1 MIYFLLDNK
10 SLSVFTESSTKQNLS
25 LASKAKLH
33 LSISN
38 TLNDSKK
45 LNSIIARALDEI
57 SEEINLTNNLASII
71 IDDSILSHSIVIRS
85 KKYDNIDH
93 QIKEESELKW
103 GDNTTNYFFVSEEKK
118 TPKNIFHSVAIH
130 HLLREKIKLNFNNFG
145 LSVKYMVPLS
155 SILTVGLK
163 PSQFSVIKKG
173 NKYQFFG
180 NTRKGFMFF
189 KLNFSGSK
197 KVEEKI
203 IGLLDIPK
211 IKKSD
216 LVNQNLKFI
225 FFNKTKIFEYLANY
239 IFNKTPLL
247 NFAETNNAQIVSG
260 QFNIK
265 TPSYSP
271 LDKGF
276 KFDNIIKNLSSGFL
290 SFLFLLLIVS
300 MFSNFDFLRIET
312 SSNFNESN
320 VVFEDMVEEKFSP
333 NHSIL
338 MIKNLL
344 FLKDRFSE
352 INSFLL
358 TESEFIVN
366 GDSVEFEQINSYPTF
381 SRNNISFNELLIGLF
396 EVEKNLKFK
405 VFESEVD
412 NKQIQ
417 NVVLKFNSFENSINA
432 LSIMSAYENLSL
444 RKAFLENNSDSIHLY
459 ISIIK

>member
-1 MIYFLLDNK
+1 
-10 SLSVFTESSTKQNLS
+10 
-25 LASKAKLH
+25 
-33 LSISN
+33 
-38 TLNDSKK
+38 
-45 LNSIIARALDEI
+45 
-57 SEEINLTNNLASII
+57 
-71 IDDSILSHSIVIRS
+71 
-85 KKYDNIDH
+85 
-93 QIKEESELKW
+93 
-103 GDNTTNYFFVSEEKK
+103 
-118 TPKNIFHSVAIH
+118 
-130 HLLREKIKLNFNNFG
+130 
-145 LSVKYMVPLS
+145 
-155 SILTVGLK
+155 
-163 PSQFSVIKKG
+163 
-173 NKYQFFG
+173 
-180 NTRKGFMFF
+180 MFF
-189 KLNFSGSK
+189 KINFSGTK

-271 LDKGF
+271 LHKEF
-276 KFDNIIKNLSSGFL
+276 QFDNIIKNLSSGFL

-312 SSNFNESN
+312 PSNFNESN
-320 VVFEDMVEEKFSP
+320 VVFEDMIEEKFSP
-333 NHSIL
+333 NQSIL

-344 FLKDRFSE
+344 FLENRFSE

-366 GDSVEFEQINSYPTF
+366 GDSVEFEQINSYPAF
-381 SRNNISFNELLIGLF
+381 SKNNISFNELLIGLF

-412 NKQIQ
+412 KKQIQ
-417 NVVLKFNSFENSINA
+417 NVVLKLNSFENSINA

-444 RKAFLENNSDSIHLY
+444 RKAFLA
-459 ISIIK
+459 IK

>member
-1 MIYFLLDNK
+1 LIYFLLDNK
-10 SLSVFTESSTKQNLS
+10 SLSVYTESSTKQNLS

-38 TLNDSKK
+38 TINDSKK

-71 IDDSILSHSIVIRS
+71 IDDSILSHSIVLRS
-85 KKYDNIDH
+85 KKYDNIDQ

-103 GDNTTNYFFVSEEKK
+103 GDNTSNYFFISEEKK

-145 LSVKYMVPLS
+145 LSIKYMVPLS

-163 PSQFSVIKKG
+163 PSQFSVIKNG

-225 FFNKTKIFEYLANY
+225 FFNKTISLYPSISSKVLDKNIIDNLILKNNLEDKIHDLKFSSVDTLTYVSFSSSNINDAIYISEKLINRSLNEISSIRYQQSDGQINTQL
-239 IFNKTPLL
+239 IFN
-247 NFAETNNAQIVSG
+247 
-260 QFNIK
+260 
-265 TPSYSP
+265 
-271 LDKGF
+271 
-276 KFDNIIKNLSSGFL
+276 
-290 SFLFLLLIVS
+290 
-300 MFSNFDFLRIET
+300 
-312 SSNFNESN
+312 
-320 VVFEDMVEEKFSP
+320 
-333 NHSIL
+333 
-338 MIKNLL
+338 
-344 FLKDRFSE
+344 
-352 INSFLL
+352 
-358 TESEFIVN
+358 
-366 GDSVEFEQINSYPTF
+366 
-381 SRNNISFNELLIGLF
+381 
-396 EVEKNLKFK
+396 
-405 VFESEVD
+405 
-412 NKQIQ
+412 
-417 NVVLKFNSFENSINA
+417 
-432 LSIMSAYENLSL
+432 
-444 RKAFLENNSDSIHLY
+444 
-459 ISIIK
+459 

>member
-38 TLNDSKK
+38 ILNDSKK

-118 TPKNIFHSVAIH
+118 SPKNIFHSVAIH

-145 LSVKYMVPLS
+145 LSVKYMDPLS

-163 PSQFSVIKKG
+163 PSQFSVVKKG

-189 KLNFSGSK
+189 KLNFSGTK

-271 LDKGF
+271 LHKEF

-290 SFLFLLLIVS
+290 
-300 MFSNFDFLRIET
+300 
-312 SSNFNESN
+312 
-320 VVFEDMVEEKFSP
+320 
-333 NHSIL
+333 
-338 MIKNLL
+338 
-344 FLKDRFSE
+344 
-352 INSFLL
+352 
-358 TESEFIVN
+358 
-366 GDSVEFEQINSYPTF
+366 
-381 SRNNISFNELLIGLF
+381 
-396 EVEKNLKFK
+396 
-405 VFESEVD
+405 
-412 NKQIQ
+412 
-417 NVVLKFNSFENSINA
+417 
-432 LSIMSAYENLSL
+432 
-444 RKAFLENNSDSIHLY
+444 
-459 ISIIK
+459 